1 MYRRTLSWACKG
13 QLVGL
18 SMQHQH
24 MGVHHVQSKG
34 KAQNFPRSQP
44 AHHVASRHQVCLA
57 RSLLQRCEG
66 YHRLCLCLCLPVV
79 ARIDWCGVEVR
90 TEEVVPSP
98 RPRHRGGTLKCSRK
112 NDFALKVTAEPSS
125 MIAQVK
131 NLGNRSFPKEKE
143 KIYFIPYLRLA
154 MQIRRH
160 EHHR

>member
-1 MYRRTLSWACKG
+1 
-13 QLVGL
+13 
-18 SMQHQH
+18 
-24 MGVHHVQSKG
+24 
-34 KAQNFPRSQP
+34 
-44 AHHVASRHQVCLA
+44 
-57 RSLLQRCEG
+57 
-66 YHRLCLCLCLPVV
+66 VV

-98 RPRHRGGTLKCSRK
+98 RPRHRGGTLKCGRK
-112 NDFALKVTAEPSS
+112 NDFALKVAAEPSS